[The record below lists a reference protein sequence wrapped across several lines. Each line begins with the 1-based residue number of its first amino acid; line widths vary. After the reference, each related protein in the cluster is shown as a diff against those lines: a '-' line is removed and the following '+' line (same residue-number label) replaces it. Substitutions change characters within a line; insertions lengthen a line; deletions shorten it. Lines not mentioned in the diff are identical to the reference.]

1 MYNVLYVHIPIII
14 CKLCVLCTGM
24 TIQIYIISIIVS
36 IVIIG
41 GIGGIGSIGSI
52 AIICIIGIIH
62 VFTSVKQFCVDVL
75 ISNVHRGTNSVDYIT
90 KCIYNNQQ

>member
-24 TIQIYIISIIVS
+24 TIQIYIISI
-36 IVIIG
+36 VI
-41 GIGGIGSIGSI
+41 IGSIGII
-52 AIICIIGIIH
+52 AIICIICIIGIIH